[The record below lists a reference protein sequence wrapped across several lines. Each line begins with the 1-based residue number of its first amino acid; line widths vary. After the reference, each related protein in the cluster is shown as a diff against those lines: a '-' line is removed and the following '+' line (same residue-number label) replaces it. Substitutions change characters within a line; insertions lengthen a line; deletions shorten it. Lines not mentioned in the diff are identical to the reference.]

1 MTLDGIRNSCDVL
14 RLIKLYQL
22 YKKYPQIYV
31 LFCRGMC
38 LTFKV
43 WSSIQTLMSGL
54 VGLVVLALADI
65 SFSKQMQM
73 SHSGAFLYH
82 GKPQEKVIDF
92 LQSIYLTSQIYT
104 EFLCNGDNDNIS
116 AYKKSQPFIRFRP
129 DKKAEIRKETS
140 EIQEIRHQNTQT
152 KVRIERKRI
161 I

>member
-1 MTLDGIRNSCDVL
+1 MCFFFG
-14 RLIKLYQL
+14 
-22 YKKYPQIYV
+22 
-31 LFCRGMC
+31 GMC

-43 WSSIQTLMSGL
+43 WSSIQTLKSGL
-54 VGLVVLALADI
+54 VGLVLLALGDI

-92 LQSIYLTSQIYT
+92 LQSIYLTSQICT

-116 AYKKSQPFIRFRP
+116 AYKKSQPFIQFQTRQESR
-129 DKKAEIRKETS
+129 KHKSEIGKETS
-140 EIQEIRHQNTQT
+140 EIQEIRHQNTKT